1 MLLEILP
8 GYSYAELVNESIGF
22 KGKILFFK
30 DKEIF
35 ILNGSVNNKIKIAEG
50 LYPSWSP
57 DTKRVAYSK
66 ENDLF
71 VVDIDGKNARKI
83 ANGIRP
89 RWSPD
94 SKRIAYIKGDDL
106 FVIDSDGKNER
117 SITRSGGF
125 QNLLDVFWYESH
137 EIFITN
143 PKTHET
149 MVVNPETGKIEK
161 RETELIDYL
170 KTSKKIIS
178 VKTILSPDRKYKL
191 AKLQYKDSTSTVL
204 IEIASNKVTEL
215 KSPPPYLGWS
225 KDCKKIGGY
234 YASASDETF
243 PVTFT
248 DELVIYDVKSG
259 KVVKRLKDLRN
270 YFGEERQVW
279 CHGTTWS
286 PDSKY
291 IAYEC
296 GFYSGEPGGWIYIV
310 NLETGKPIK
319 LIQGSNPDWH

>member
-22 KGKILFFK
+22 KGKILFSN

-35 ILNGSVNNKIKIAEG
+35 ILDGSIANKIKIAEG
-50 LYPSWSP
+50 LYPRWSP

-66 ENDLF
+66 GNDLF

-83 ANGIRP
+83 AKGIRP

-117 SITRSGGF
+117 KIISGGF
-125 QNLLDVFWYESH
+125 QNVLDAFWHESH
-137 EIFITN
+137 EIFFTN

-149 MVVNPETGKIEK
+149 MMVNPDTGKIEK

-170 KTSKKIIS
+170 KTSKKLIS

-191 AKLQYKDSTSTVL
+191 VNLHYSDKSFATVL
-204 IEIASNKVTEL
+204 IENTTDKLTEL
-215 KSPPPYLGWS
+215 HSPLGYPGWS
-225 KDCKKIGGY
+225 KNSKMIANY
-234 YASASDETF
+234 SASASDETF
-243 PVTFT
+243 PVIFT
-248 DELVIYDVKSG
+248 DELIIYDAKSG
-259 KVVKRLKDLRN
+259 KVVKRLINLRD
-270 YFGEERQVW
+270 YFGEEGQVW

-296 GFYSGEPGGWIYIV
+296 ASYTGSPGGWIYIV
-310 NLETGKPIK
+310 DLESGKPIK
-319 LIQGSNPDWH
+319 LVEGNSPVWR